1 MKHNKEVT
9 QVTATRIQPETL
21 RVLRH
26 LAVEEGTSVAAL
38 LGRLAT
44 RYVADNRQK
53 VERYLNT

>member
-1 MKHNKEVT
+1 MKHKREVT

-26 LAVEEGTSVAAL
+26 LAVEESTSVAAL

-44 RYVADNRQK
+44 QYVSENRQR
-53 VERYLNT
+53 VERYLTT